1 MFPGLFSSTEC
12 DLLLAAAAQRY
23 LPSTIVNASGQEV
36 PHPLR
41 SSESAPL
48 HWLIEDPAVHALNRR
63 LAKAS
68 GTSYNQAEPFL
79 VLRYQ
84 QGQEYRPHLDALPG
98 LENQRVLTALV
109 YLNDAYLGGETE
121 FTRLG
126 LKVKGRKGD
135 VLVFRN
141 TTAGGFPDPI
151 SEHAGLP
158 VVNGIKYRGSRW
170 IRDRSHLADSGHTS
184 ERNGHA

>member
-1 MFPGLFSSTEC
+1 M
-12 DLLLAAAAQRY
+12 
-23 LPSTIVNASGQEV
+23 
-36 PHPLR
+36 
-41 SSESAPL
+41 
-48 HWLIEDPAVHALNRR
+48 
-63 LAKAS
+63 
-68 GTSYNQAEPFL
+68 

-141 TTAGGFPDPI
+141 TTADGSPDPI

-158 VVNGIKYRGSRW
+158 VVNGIKYLGSRW
-170 IRDRSHLADSGHTS
+170 IRDRSHLADSGHIP